1 MTSSQNHPFT
11 EQDDSIGGGARE
23 CTNTIVKTIDMVDQV
38 FEFNELI
45 IGTGDI
51 EFNPL
56 DEAKVAWTIKAYQE
70 EIVEFNEAFAKQ
82 DIVGMVDANLD
93 LIYFALGTLKKMG
106 LSRQHVRDCMAAVH
120 TANMTKKKGK
130 LASRGNHEDDAVKP
144 IDFVPPE
151 QAISEILFLE

>member
-1 MTSSQNHPFT
+1 MTDKSTSTP
-11 EQDDSIGGGARE
+11 
-23 CTNTIVKTIDMVDQV
+23 DMVDQV

-51 EFNPL
+51 DFNPL
-56 DEAKVAWTIKAYQE
+56 DKAKVAWTVKAYLE
-70 EIVEFNEAFAKQ
+70 EIDEFETAFEKQ
-82 DIVGMVDANLD
+82 DIVGMVDGTLD

-106 LSRQHVRDCMAAVH
+106 LSRAHVRECMTAVH

-144 IDFVPPE
+144 VDFAPPE
-151 QAISEILFLE
+151 KAISDILFLE